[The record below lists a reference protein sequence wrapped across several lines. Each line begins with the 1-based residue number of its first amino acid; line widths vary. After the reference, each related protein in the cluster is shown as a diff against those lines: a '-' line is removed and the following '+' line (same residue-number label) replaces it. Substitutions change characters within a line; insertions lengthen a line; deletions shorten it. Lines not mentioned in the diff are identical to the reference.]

1 MKSYEE
7 ITNNLLERRDRYVA
21 EQNRKRKRVMGV
33 VTPICGFCLVALVGL
48 GVWQS
53 GLFAT
58 MPPDQTIGDAIH
70 PGIDDT
76 VDESEGQSSDHFTA
90 NNKIVIHP
98 IDGLSDNRMNI
109 SLMINDFVEMTRDEM
124 IDYYGIDYIPEV
136 PADIKPWE
144 DDRSGIYKRGG
155 GIGEVYWDAD
165 ILNYSNEDFT
175 RSVWL
180 EVQKGRQVFVDFICF
195 KGTEEKSVIN
205 NTEVLIGQTEDGH
218 YYAQFMYQSVGFLL
232 CAEGVSEDEFVSI
245 IVSLVS

>member
-7 ITNNLLERRDRYVA
+7 ITNSLLERRDRYVV
-21 EQNRKRKRVMGV
+21 EQNRKRKKVMGV
-33 VTPICGFCLVALVGL
+33 VTPVCSFCLVALLGL

-53 GLFAT
+53 GMFGM
-58 MPPDQTIGDAIH
+58 MPPDQTIGDATH

-76 VDESEGQSSDHFTA
+76 VDESESQSSDHFTA

-124 IDYYGIDYIPEV
+124 IDYYGIDYIPDV

-144 DDRSGIYKRGG
+144 DDRSGIYKRSGG
-155 GIGEVYWDAD
+155 TGEVYWDAD

-180 EVQKGRQVFVDFICF
+180 EVCGFYLLQGNRRKIRDQQHGSVNRADGRR
-195 KGTEEKSVIN
+195 T
-205 NTEVLIGQTEDGH
+205 
-218 YYAQFMYQSVGFLL
+218 LL
-232 CAEGVSEDEFVSI
+232 CTVYVSKCRIS
-245 IVSLVS
+245 SLCRGGIRGRICGNHRLSCLLKKEHGR